1 MDSKTLLA
9 AYMRHKNFTKLREV
23 ADDLGF
29 TTPYISDLNNG
40 KAQFTDETAIKL
52 AKEVGIDPY
61 EVVISLNAVRAKT
74 PEMKATW
81 YEILKKYC
89 ASTGAALAVACVMMG
104 SLNSEPSVTAHNV
117 YYVKCNILF
126 SVPTK

>member
-9 AYMRHKNFTKLREV
+9 AYMRHKNFTQLKEV
-23 ADDLGF
+23 AEDLGF
-29 TTPYISDLNNG
+29 SEPYMSNLSNG
-40 KAQFTDETAIKL
+40 KSQFTDELAIKL
-52 AKEVGIDPY
+52 ANEIGIDPY

-104 SLNSEPSVTAHNV
+104 SLDSEPSAIAHNV
-117 YYVKCNILF
+117 YYVKWNILF
-126 SVPTK
+126 PVTTY